1 MTTAVAPDDPR
12 DLAYDGQVARR
23 FAHFVGEWWRGETAG
38 RAWFLSLALGALVVF
53 NIGLNVAVNQWN
65 RVFFD
70 ALERRDGSTLG
81 LAVVAFAGL
90 VVVIAGV
97 GVLIVLTRETL
108 QVRWREWLVD
118 RLTGLWLDRQR
129 YYRLNLAHMEPA
141 NPEYRIADE
150 SRLSTEPLVDFAIDL
165 LNALLSFAAFIGILW
180 TVGGALSVE
189 FFGTSV
195 TIPAYMT
202 IAALLYGALMSGLT
216 VWVGRPLVPGVAA
229 KNEAEARF
237 RFELT
242 RLRENAESIALIR
255 GEPDERGILARTYDR
270 LVGRWLG
277 VVRLHGRLTW
287 ITNASGALIP
297 VVPLLLATPKYLSG
311 DLSLGAVT
319 QLAAAFFQVQ
329 VAFAWLVDRYK
340 FVAMWYASARRV
352 IALVEAAEELDES
365 LRKAGGIARL
375 EGGDARIAL
384 HHLTI
389 ADRAGRVLVRD
400 ANLVVAPGEKVLI
413 LGESGVGKSTLV
425 RAVAGLWPWG
435 SGRILAPEASRIAFV
450 PPRPYLPL
458 GSLRQAL
465 LYPAL
470 DLAVDDGAIARVLD
484 ACGLGPWSGRLDHVE
499 RWDQILSSGERQRLA
514 LARLILQ
521 KPAIA
526 ILDEAICAL
535 DDVSQAQLMR
545 LLRSELTGTTL
556 IAVAQRDSAGFVY
569 DRRLRL
575 KPGEAGATLIPE
587 DEVGPVR
594 IIA

>member
-1 MTTAVAPDDPR
+1 MVVPDDPR
-12 DLAYDGQVARR
+12 DLAYDRRVAREFAR
-23 FAHFVGEWWRGETAG
+23 FSSGWWRGATA
-38 RAWFLSLALGALVVF
+38 RAAWFLTVALAALVVF

-70 ALERRDGSTLG
+70 ALEKRDAGTLA

-90 VVVIAGV
+90 VAVIAGV

-108 QVRWREWLVD
+108 QVRWRAWLVG
-118 RLTGLWLDRQR
+118 RLTDLWLARQR
-129 YYRLNLAHMEPA
+129 YYRLSLAQIEPA

-165 LNALLSFAAFIGILW
+165 LNALLSFAAFTGILW
-180 TVGGALSVE
+180 AVGGAISVSVL
-189 FFGTSV
+189 GTSF
-195 TIPAYMT
+195 TIPGYMT
-202 IAALLYGALMSGLT
+202 FAALLYGVLMSALT
-216 VWVGRPLVPGVAA
+216 MRVGRPLVPGVAA

-255 GEPDERGILARTYDR
+255 GEPDERGILARSYGK
-270 LVGRWLG
+270 LVGRWLA

-311 DLSLGAVT
+311 ELTLGAVT

-329 VAFAWLVDRYK
+329 IAFAWLVDRYK
-340 FVAMWYASARRV
+340 FIAMWYASARRV
-352 IALVEAAEELDES
+352 MALVDAAEELDRADAA
-365 LRKAGGIARL
+365 LAGIERVAGP
-375 EGGDARIAL
+375 EGRIAL
-384 HHLTI
+384 QRLTI
-389 ADRAGRVLVRD
+389 ADRAGRVLIRD
-400 ANLVVAPGEKVLI
+400 ANLVVEPGEKVLI
-413 LGESGVGKSTLV
+413 LGQSGSGKSTLT

-435 SGRILAPEASRIAFV
+435 SGRIAMPVDRAIAFV

-458 GSLRQAL
+458 GTLRQAI

-470 DLAVDDGAIARVLD
+470 DLDIGDDEIGAILDECGLSRWSDRLD
-484 ACGLGPWSGRLDHVE
+484 AVE

-514 LARLILQ
+514 FARLFLQ

-526 ILDEAICAL
+526 ILDEATSAL
-535 DDVSQAQLMR
+535 DEAAQAQLMT
-545 LLRSELTGTTL
+545 LVRSELPLTTL
-556 IAVAQRDSAGFVY
+556 ISVGQRPETQAFH
-569 DRRLRL
+569 DRCFTLV
-575 KPGEAGATLIPE
+575 PNEAGARLVTE
-587 DEVGPVR
+587 GPLATMR
-594 IIA
+594 AIA